1 MAFSLVPIGMALS
14 LTFGAMQPTISAE
27 PLAQAQESRYEIDAG
42 TISQSL
48 NAWAASGGAIQ
59 TPLGSARLQQL
70 SADISNGELIVR
82 GTASTGWFNVPVDA
96 AATASAQGG
105 NVQVHVVDAHVNGMD
120 VPDAARGQ
128 LEQELQSQVSQSIA
142 RSGVAV
148 RSVQLGDGTL
158 AIIWVGP

>member
-14 LTFGAMQPTISAE
+14 LTFGTMQPTVSAA
-27 PLAQAQESRYEIDAG
+27 PFAQAHESRYEIDAG

-96 AATASAQGG
+96 AASAWAQGG

-128 LEQELQSQVSQSIA
+128 LEQQLQSQVSQSIA

-148 RSVQLGDGTL
+148 RSVELGNGTL
-158 AIIWVGP
+158 AVVWVGP